1 MNPAKDSCFEN
12 APVPEVNAHKPEVNA
27 PKPELNAPKPEENNE
42 LPMNG
47 NNMKS
52 NSKTVLL
59 RNFIWI
65 FPYLIVSVSKIIM
78 L

>member
-12 APVPEVNAHKPEVNA
+12 APKPEINA
-27 PKPELNAPKPEENNE
+27 PKPEVKAPKPEENNE
-42 LPMNG
+42 LPMND

-59 RNFIWI
+59 WNFIWLLL
-65 FPYLIVSVSKIIM
+65 YLIVSVSKIIM